1 MHTHGFKTVLAN
13 RATLF
18 EAARALCQSVDGGA
32 KKLPKPAPA
41 ATFHLDENLRKLEEQ
56 RASRHC
62 HDPEYTAIPQAR
74 TGRHKIRPTAYPT
87 STKRLVHLHNL
98 SHTIRRS
105 VIIDCVTCSLAEI
118 VRRPFLNIIARR
130 LVARSPSANSL

>member
-32 KKLPKPAPA
+32 KILPKPAPA
-41 ATFHLDENLRKLEEQ
+41 ATFHLDKRLCRLEEQ

-62 HDPEYTAIPQAR
+62 HDPERNAIPEAR
-74 TGRHKIRPTAYPT
+74 TGRQKIRPAAYPT
-87 STKRLVHLHNL
+87 STKRHDHLHNL
-98 SHTIRRS
+98 GHTIRRS
-105 VIIDCVTCSLAEI
+105 VIIDCVTF
-118 VRRPFLNIIARR
+118 R
-130 LVARSPSANSL
+130 